1 MRRCGISCP
10 LSDDEVD
17 EPARYIDALAELL
30 VFEVGTN
37 PGARDRQLLRRLLGD
52 ICGGFDAV
60 AELAVYLDDK
70 RYLLGLDQGFFIA
83 WPRLLVHRVLL
94 PHHGPHLLGMVRRE
108 RGEDRDEGPQGLV
121 PRVLLDAVPDR
132 EQVVGVLHEGRDG
145 RVEAEGFEVFCQ
157 LLDQT
162 VRPARQLRRVGL
174 AARGVA
180 PCYEGEGAP
189 EPARDALYALAVP
202 GTPLVPRAYKHQEA
216 PERVGAEAVYIL
228 LGVDHVAAALAH
240 LLPVRTEYGS
250 LVAQAGH
257 RLVEVD
263 EPEVPHALGEEAGV
277 EQVQY
282 GVLDAAGVLVNGKPL
297 LPPHGVERPPIVV
310 RREVT
315 VPVPG
320 GVHEGVHRV
329 RLARSWTPA
338 AGALRVVEVRIE
350 LEGRFARRHEL
361 GVLGERDGQ
370 VLLGDG
376 DDATLVAEDHR
387 YRGAPVALA
396 ADQPVMKPVGDRGL
410 ACATLLEP
418 GRHLLLALRAQGA
431 VEPVRVDHRALAGV

>member
-1 MRRCGISCP
+1 MRRYGISCP

-94 PHHGPHLLGMVRRE
+94 PHHGPHLLGVVRRE

-162 VRPARQLRRVGL
+162 VRPARQLRRVGF

-180 PCYEGEGAP
+180 SCYEGEGAP

-202 GTPLVPRAYKHQEA
+202 GTPLVPRADEHQEA
-216 PERVGAEAVYIL
+216 PERVRAETVHVL

-240 LLPVRTEYGS
+240 LVSVWPEYVP

-257 RLVEVD
+257 GLVKVD
-263 EPEVPHALGEEAGV
+263 QTEIPHDLGEEAGV

-282 GVLDAAGVLVNGKPL
+282 GVLDAAGVLVNGEPL
-297 LPPHGVERPPIVV
+297 LSPFGIERPFIVV
-310 RREVT
+310 RREVAA
-315 VPVPG
+315 PVPRG
-320 GVHEGVHRV
+320 IHEGVHRV
-329 RLARSWTPA
+329 RLARGRA
-338 AGALRVVEVRIE
+338 AATGTLGVVEVRVE
-350 LEGRFARRHEL
+350 FEG
-361 GVLGERDGQ
+361 
-370 VLLGDG
+370 
-376 DDATLVAEDHR
+376 
-387 YRGAPVALA
+387 
-396 ADQPVMKPVGDRGL
+396 
-410 ACATLLEP
+410 
-418 GRHLLLALRAQGA
+418 
-431 VEPVRVDHRALAGV
+431 